1 MAKHRKS
8 SQSSPITI
16 DGLREEVDEEIRT
29 EKIGT
34 RLLEDI
40 QLVNLKQME
49 HVIPDVV
56 LCDVIMRF
64 GLAVVCS
71 IARVLLSLQLLPIDV
86 RCQVMK
92 ILCPLTVIHFA
103 LSLCPVTVIH
113 FSSALPVCCFPVSQY
128 K

>member
-29 EKIGT
+29 KKIGT

-56 LCDVIMRF
+56 CCYHEVWF
-64 GLAVVCS
+64 GSCMFHCS
-71 IARVLLSLQLLPIDV
+71 CSSVSA
-86 RCQVMK
+86 
-92 ILCPLTVIHFA
+92 TVA
-103 LSLCPVTVIH
+103 D
-113 FSSALPVCCFPVSQY
+113 
-128 K
+128 